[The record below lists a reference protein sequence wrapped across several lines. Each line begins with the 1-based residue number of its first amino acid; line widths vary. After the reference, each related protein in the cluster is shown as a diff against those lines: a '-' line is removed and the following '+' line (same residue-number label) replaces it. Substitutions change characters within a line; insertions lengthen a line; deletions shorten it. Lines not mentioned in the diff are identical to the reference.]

1 MNFFHSQVLLSEL
14 GGFGL
19 GLDELGF
26 QLETLDNLLV
36 CLSLI
41 RLAEGVILRDRL
53 LLECFVY
60 VITRFFRLRLK
71 KSKVKEKSGRLLV
84 RCFTQLD
91 RLIISC
97 CTRKLSLFLINY
109 PEMILFALQILQLRI
124 LRRTNNLGLRLD
136 FKPVCTGPL

>member
-124 LRRTNNLGLRLD
+124 LRHTNNLGLRLD

>member
-1 MNFFHSQVLLSEL
+1 LNFFHSQEVLSEL
-14 GGFGL
+14 GRFGL
-19 GLDELGF
+19 GLDELGL

-124 LRRTNNLGLRLD
+124 LRHTNNLGLRLD

>member
-1 MNFFHSQVLLSEL
+1 M
-14 GGFGL
+14 
-19 GLDELGF
+19 DELGL

-60 VITRFFRLRLK
+60 VIARFFRLRLK

-124 LRRTNNLGLRLD
+124 LRHTNNLGLRLD

>member
-19 GLDELGF
+19 GLDELGL

-124 LRRTNNLGLRLD
+124 LRHTNNLGLRLD

>member
-19 GLDELGF
+19 GLDELGL

-109 PEMILFALQILQLRI
+109 PEMILFELQILQLRI
-124 LRRTNNLGLRLD
+124 LSHTNNLGLRLD